1 MTAPTGAPG
10 RTTWWLAAI
19 AVLAAALNAWHLDFP
34 LGFHADEPVKVESIL
49 TGTNNFYHPLLML
62 QLVRAANGIAGV
74 VEPQA
79 VVLLGRGIMA
89 LCGVGTVLL
98 AFALARRLMAPGF
111 ALGVA
116 LAVAVS
122 PTMVVH
128 AHYLKEDTVLVM
140 SLMAASLCYLR
151 WVEQPGRA
159 RAILLAITTGMALSS
174 HYKATLLVPLV
185 LAAPLLGSVGRVG
198 EYYRRLLAIG
208 IGAAAVFLVINWP
221 LFLDPRGFVAGALSE
236 ATHAVVGEDALIRWN
251 DYLLGFHA
259 TWSLAPGM
267 GWPALLL
274 GTAGLGLT
282 LAGWRRASFQARW
295 MVAFVVVFYL
305 VHEVSPLKPWPDYS
319 RYVLPAVPM
328 LLCLAGMAAWT
339 LWTRWTA
346 PGARMVMAGL
356 VLVAGIGFPAYRT
369 VRLVDG
375 IGHDTRTRAA
385 QWLRA
390 NPGTVVADRYAID
403 QSGDPVG
410 SVAPLD
416 PGDLAAALDPV
427 ALVGQGV
434 TYVAVSS
441 FVYQRFAVGA
451 ALDDQA
457 PAVHAAHRRFE
468 ELFALPYTEFA
479 PDYRSFAFSNPVVRI
494 VDLRRAATTTR

>member
-1 MTAPTGAPG
+1 
-10 RTTWWLAAI
+10 
-19 AVLAAALNAWHLDFP
+19 
-34 LGFHADEPVKVESIL
+34 
-49 TGTNNFYHPLLML
+49 
-62 QLVRAANGIAGV
+62 
-74 VEPQA
+74 
-79 VVLLGRGIMA
+79 
-89 LCGVGTVLL
+89 
-98 AFALARRLMAPGF
+98 
-111 ALGVA
+111 
-116 LAVAVS
+116 
-122 PTMVVH
+122 VH

-140 SLMAASLCYLR
+140 SLVAASLAFVR
-151 WVEQPGRA
+151 FVEQPTRGRG
-159 RAILLAITTGMALSS
+159 IVLAIATGLALSS
-174 HYKATLLVPLV
+174 HYKATLLLPLF
-185 LAAPLLGSVGRVG
+185 LGAPLLGPVGG
-198 EYYRRLLAIG
+198 AGAFYRRMLLVG
-208 IGAAAVFLVINWP
+208 VGAGAVFLVINWP
-221 LFLDPRGFVAGALSE
+221 LLFDMRGFAAGAMSE

-274 GTAGLGLT
+274 GAAGLGLT
-282 LAGWRRASFQARW
+282 LARWRRATFQARW
-295 MVAFVVVFYL
+295 VVAFVIVFYL

-328 LLCLAGMAAWT
+328 LLCLAGVATWT
-339 LWTRWTA
+339 LWTRWTTPRPRA
-346 PGARMVMAGL
+346 LIAGL
-356 VLVAGIGFPAYRT
+356 VLVAGIGVPGYRT

-385 QWLRA
+385 EWLRA

-403 QSGDPVG
+403 QSGDPIG

-427 ALVGQGV
+427 ALAGQGV
-434 TYVAVSS
+434 SFVAVSS

-451 ALDDQA
+451 ALDAQA

-494 VDLRRAATTTR
+494 VDLRRQDPALRRH